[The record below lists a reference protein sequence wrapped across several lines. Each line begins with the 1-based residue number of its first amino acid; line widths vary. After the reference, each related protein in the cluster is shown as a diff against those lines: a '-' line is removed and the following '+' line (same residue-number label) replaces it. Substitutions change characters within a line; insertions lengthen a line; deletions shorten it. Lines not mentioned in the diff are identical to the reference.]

1 MDIMLSAE
9 ARGAKERVLEDFI
22 PAVLYGRGIAS
33 ISLKLKR
40 AEIEKVI
47 HQAGESNL
55 ISVLYQGNTIQVLIK
70 EYQRHSL
77 SGKLLHIDLFQVN
90 MKDKVKTEIPLH
102 FIGESKAVKELS
114 GSLIKDLDAIEVECL
129 PGDLV
134 DHIDVDI
141 SVLNEYH
148 DEISVKD
155 LVLPKG
161 LELADDIDRVIVTV
175 MPPRVQ
181 EVVEVVAAV
190 TTEAP
195 KEEVKK

>member
-1 MDIMLSAE
+1 MDIILSAE
-9 ARGAKERVLEDFI
+9 ARAAKERTLEDFI
-22 PAVLYGRGIAS
+22 PAVLYGHGIPS
-33 ISLKLKR
+33 VSLKLKR

-55 ISVLYQGNTIQVLIK
+55 ISLSYQGNTTQVLIK
-70 EYQRHSL
+70 EFQRHSL

-102 FIGESKAVKELS
+102 FVGESKAVKELS
-114 GSLIKDLDAIEVECL
+114 GSLIKDLDAIEIECL

-134 DHIDVDI
+134 DHIDIDI
-141 SVLNEYH
+141 SILNNYH

-155 LVLPKG
+155 LILPKG
-161 LELADDIDRVIVTV
+161 ISLADDIDRVIVTV

-181 EVVEVVAAV
+181 DVVEVAAAV
-190 TTEAP
+190 TTEVP